1 MALVASL
8 AHRPVGSAAKTTSPG
23 QWDGRTTRAG
33 GWSASGHSCS
43 VAHLARGIAD
53 ADEADEGDGHLGC
66 GRVLQRLDR
75 LQVLQQRAVRMD
87 VMQETCIPLKGSR
100 RSKNG
105 EAYVSKYVRTQTTHE
120 HELEKS
126 FLQRCQ
132 AHLSHHGAQPT
143 FQLLGRAK
151 VWMMTRLARRD
162 KETP

>member
-1 MALVASL
+1 M
-8 AHRPVGSAAKTTSPG
+8 GDSARRRMERKPT
-23 QWDGRTTRAG
+23 QF
-33 GWSASGHSCS
+33 S
-43 VAHLARGIAD
+43 VAHLAGGVAD

-75 LQVLQQRAVRMD
+75 LQVLQQRALRIN
-87 VMQETCIPLKGSR
+87 VMQETCTPTMGTRRNKNRVASVSLMGTQ

-105 EAYVSKYVRTQTTHE
+105 EAYVSKYVRTQTT

-143 FQLLGRAK
+143 SPLLGRAK
-151 VWMMTRLARRD
+151 AWMMTRLARRD